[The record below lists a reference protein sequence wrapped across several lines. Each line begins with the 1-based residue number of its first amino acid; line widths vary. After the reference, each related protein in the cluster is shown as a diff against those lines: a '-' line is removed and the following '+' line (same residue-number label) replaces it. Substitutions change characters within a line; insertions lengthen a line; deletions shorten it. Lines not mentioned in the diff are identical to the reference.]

1 MLTLAVTLVFYRL
14 TVPEHK
20 QVGLT
25 GNGVV
30 IAGRKLVFERWT
42 EMWPV
47 LETGD
52 SWTVIYEIWSVVTW
66 QSTLICSDTT
76 YEHWRSKVHKG
87 HAQTQLY
94 FVNDKSV
101 FSSLQVINHSNTTQ
115 YYWCSLSLTLH
126 KHSCI
131 NWNVS
136 SVWQYACYLRQIL
149 IFH

>member
-1 MLTLAVTLVFYRL
+1 MFYRL

-52 SWTVIYEIWSVVTW
+52 SWTVIYEIWSVVT
-66 QSTLICSDTT
+66 
-76 YEHWRSKVHKG
+76 
-87 HAQTQLY
+87 
-94 FVNDKSV
+94 
-101 FSSLQVINHSNTTQ
+101 
-115 YYWCSLSLTLH
+115 
-126 KHSCI
+126 
-131 NWNVS
+131 
-136 SVWQYACYLRQIL
+136 
-149 IFH
+149 

>member
-52 SWTVIYEIWSVVTW
+52 SWTVIYEIWSVVT
-66 QSTLICSDTT
+66 
-76 YEHWRSKVHKG
+76 
-87 HAQTQLY
+87 
-94 FVNDKSV
+94 
-101 FSSLQVINHSNTTQ
+101 
-115 YYWCSLSLTLH
+115 
-126 KHSCI
+126 
-131 NWNVS
+131 
-136 SVWQYACYLRQIL
+136 
-149 IFH
+149 